1 MWQQKVG
8 GDYDCR
14 VSWVMS
20 FGESSWNDVGDFDL
34 ELVLVENDRIRKQ
47 SLLLIY
53 YELSESESLI

>member
-1 MWQQKVG
+1 
-8 GDYDCR
+8 
-14 VSWVMS
+14 MS

-53 YELSESESLI
+53 YELSEVTSAVKTAIITPKKSEIWHVTV

>member
-1 MWQQKVG
+1 
-8 GDYDCR
+8 
-14 VSWVMS
+14 MS

>member
-1 MWQQKVG
+1 
-8 GDYDCR
+8 
-14 VSWVMS
+14 
-20 FGESSWNDVGDFDL
+20 VGDFDL